1 MVIGSIK
8 NDRIPFR
15 ALNYNQRFSLKN
27 LKTIIVLSI
36 AHLVTDINQGAIPAM
51 LPFFKAEYNL
61 SYTAVTAIV
70 FATNSASAIVQPM
83 FGIAADRF
91 SKGWLLPASLF
102 LAGSGLAITGIA
114 GNYVAVIF
122 FVILSGIGI
131 AAFHPQSARLIN
143 FAAGSRKGTAMSLF
157 GLSGTLGFALG
168 PMIVAASLAMFGLSG
183 SLFLIIPVSLMA
195 IIVIVQLPVFETL
208 EKAHIKTNG
217 NGVKSQ
223 GTDRWGAFSL
233 LSVIIMGRSVIFFGL
248 LSFIPLY
255 WIGYFNKSVTVGS
268 FALTTLLIS
277 GVIGNFAGGWVSDK
291 VGRKKTTVVSFLILT
306 ATLPLFV
313 FTNNHIIGFLLLIP
327 IGFSYSATY
336 SPSIVMGQEYLPNYV
351 GFSSGVTLGLAVAF
365 GGIAAPFFGKIADI
379 YGIWYAMATIAVF
392 PVFNLA
398 LSLLL
403 PVTKLQPR
411 S

>member
-1 MVIGSIK
+1 M
-8 NDRIPFR
+8 
-15 ALNYNQRFSLKN
+15 KN

-36 AHLVTDINQGAIPAM
+36 AHLATDINQGAIPAM
-51 LPFFKAEYNL
+51 LPYFKAEYNL
-61 SYTAVTAIV
+61 SYTAVAAIV
-70 FATNSASAIVQPM
+70 FATNSASAIVQPL

-91 SKGWLLPASLF
+91 SKGWLLPVSL
-102 LAGSGLAITGIA
+102 LMAGMGLAITGIV
-114 GNYVAVIF
+114 GNYVAVICL
-122 FVILSGIGI
+122 VILSGIGI
-131 AAFHPQSARLIN
+131 AAFHPQTARLIN

-168 PMIVAASLAMFGLSG
+168 PLIIAASLAMFGLAG
-183 SLFLIIPVSLMA
+183 SLFLLIPVSLMA
-195 IIVIVQLPVFETL
+195 LITIFQLPGFAAL
-208 EKAHIKTNG
+208 EKAYIKTNG
-217 NGVKSQ
+217 NGLKSR

-233 LSVIIMGRSVIFFGL
+233 LSIIIMGRSVIFFGL

-255 WIGYFNKSVTVGS
+255 WIGYYNKSVTVGS

-291 VGRKKTTVVSFLILT
+291 IGRKKTTMISFLILSVV
-306 ATLPLFV
+306 LPLFV
-313 FTNNHIIGFLLLIP
+313 FMDNHIIGFLLLIP
-327 IGFSYSATY
+327 IGFSHSATY

-379 YGIWYAMATIAVF
+379 NGIWYAMAAIAVF

-398 LSLLL
+398 LSVFL
-403 PVTKLQPR
+403 PSTKIQSAP
-411 S
+411 